1 MGHTHLVRLPATRK
15 WRDVVG
21 LLDRSAP
28 PEEVLTATAVAVE
41 RDLAN
46 ASDDPVFVEAIRLLC
61 QIPKAAQANNFAASM
76 RHEGLDAG
84 SDPSLLDIAIAA
96 TLRLDAVRRESRSAN
111 DFSELSARA
120 LVSTL
125 SDVFSSALPGL
136 LEPSTESIK
145 IEVRKFANPDGFER
159 LSRVFFG
166 KLLDGS
172 LRYWLDRTMPA
183 PSGEEQRFG
192 TISDQAKFDAAISQ
206 YVAEATRIIKEFSRG
221 WYAKNTV
228 SEGSVPN
235 ERAAAFGYVAFKKIG
250 EELRRKRGADD

>member
-28 PEEVLTATAVAVE
+28 PEEVLSATAAAVE

-46 ASDDPVFVEAIRLLC
+46 AAHDPVFVASIRLLC
-61 QIPKAAQANNFAASM
+61 QVPKAAQADNFAASL
-76 RHEGLDAG
+76 RHEGLDVG
-84 SDPSLLDIAIAA
+84 SNPGLLDIAIAA
-96 TLRLDAVRRESRSAN
+96 TIQLDGVRRQSRSAN

-125 SDVFSSALPGL
+125 SDVIGAALPGL
-136 LEPSTESIK
+136 LEASTESLK
-145 IEVRKFANPDGFER
+145 IEVRKFASPDGFER

-183 PSGEEQRFG
+183 PSGDEQRLR
-192 TISDQAKFDAAISQ
+192 TMSDRAKFDAAISQ
-206 YVAEATRIIKEFSRG
+206 YVAEATRIIREFSRG
-221 WYAKNTV
+221 WYAKSAAAV
-228 SEGSVPN
+228 GSVPN